1 MPIRFPALE
10 SNGEILWMLA
20 LHLALTGLPG
30 VAAALA
36 AMRFGVRDVPVLLG
50 IALAASGVAAFIAFW
65 AYFAEPTIG
74 HVWNYVLL
82 LGSIQVAVLAAY
94 GGNLDRDLLR
104 RLQIPLLLWILGSVF
119 IVYLGFLHGG
129 AENAIGMSG
138 SRYAGG
144 LPSDND
150 IPRYFAEWFAAEG
163 HHGTPPVYPPDWLM
177 SDRPPLQIGY
187 VLSQESITVADTQ
200 SLHYEIL
207 SSVVQ
212 QLWIVGLYA
221 VLVAANLRRLTVG
234 LVMFAALASDV
245 AILYGFYV
253 WPKLIAAAFLLAA
266 LALVISPR
274 WTQWRR
280 DWRIGAL
287 LGALLALGMLAHGA
301 SIYGIIPVVLIAA
314 YRGIPSWRWIGAA
327 AAVGLVMMGSW
338 SAYQK
343 YDDPPGNR
351 LIKWHLGGVTEIDDR
366 GSLETI
372 VDSYR
377 EAGVGGTIDNKLNNV
392 GDITGIARDED
403 IEHIVDFTGE
413 GDTSEAI
420 VWIRIYRFFELLPL
434 LGLLLIGPIAMA
446 IRRRHRESEADW
458 RFALTGF
465 AFVGIGCFFW
475 ALLQWGTPGESS
487 AIVHAG
493 TTEIPLIA
501 IAACVAAMASV
512 STRLAIAI
520 VAINAL
526 FVLVVYTPS
535 LTPLPG
541 TSYSPLAAILAALGL
556 LGYGLVALGDG
567 LRPPLNLR
575 RGGPSPGAVE
585 T

>member
-1 MPIRFPALE
+1 
-10 SNGEILWMLA
+10 MLA

-36 AMRFGVRDVPVLLG
+36 AMRLGVRDVPVLLG

-65 AYFAEPTIG
+65 AYFADPTIG
-74 HVWNYVLL
+74 QVWNYVLL

-104 RLQIPLLLWILGSVF
+104 RLRIPLLLWVLGSVF
-119 IVYLGFLHGG
+119 VVYLGFLHGG
-129 AENAIGMSG
+129 TENAIGMSG

-207 SSVVQ
+207 CSVVQ

-221 VLVAANLRRLTVG
+221 VLVAASLRRLTVG

-287 LGALLALGMLAHGA
+287 LGALLGARHARPRGQHLRDHPGRPDRRLPRHPELALDRRR
-301 SIYGIIPVVLIAA
+301 
-314 YRGIPSWRWIGAA
+314 RGGRLRDDGLL
-327 AAVGLVMMGSW
+327 VGLPEVRRP
-338 SAYQK
+338 ARQ
-343 YDDPPGNR
+343 PPDQVASRRRHRNR
-351 LIKWHLGGVTEIDDR
+351 RPRVAGDDR
-366 GSLETI
+366 RQLPRSRHRRH
-372 VDSYR
+372 DR
-377 EAGVGGTIDNKLNNV
+377 QQAGTTSATSPASPGTK
-392 GDITGIARDED
+392 TSSTSSTS
-403 IEHIVDFTGE
+403 TGE
-413 GDTSEAI
+413 GETSEAI
-420 VWIRIYRFFELLPL
+420 VWIRIYRFFELLPM

-458 RFALTGF
+458 SFALTGF

-487 AIVHAG
+487 AIIHAG

-520 VAINAL
+520 VAINAV
-526 FVLVVYTPS
+526 FVLVVYAPS

-567 LRPPLNLR
+567 LRPALNLR
-575 RGGPSPGAVE
+575 GGGPLRGATE